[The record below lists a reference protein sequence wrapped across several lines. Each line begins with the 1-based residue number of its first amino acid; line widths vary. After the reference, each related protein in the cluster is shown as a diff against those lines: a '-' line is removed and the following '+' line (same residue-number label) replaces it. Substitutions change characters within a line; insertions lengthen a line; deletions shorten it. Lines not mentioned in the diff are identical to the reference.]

1 MIISENA
8 YIWNMI
14 AIITGDIIKSQNTES
29 EVWLPKLRELLGS
42 WSATPETWE
51 IYRGDE
57 FQLKCSVDEVFAK
70 SLMIKSL
77 IKGFENLDVRLA
89 VGIGNEVFMSE
100 KITESNGSAYV
111 NSGRL
116 LNDIKT
122 EGRTLAIRTD
132 NENVNRDLNILF
144 KWASIDF
151 DSWTVATAEII
162 HRMLTQKDLT
172 QDQLAKDLTI
182 SQSSVSQRM
191 KRANYELIQ
200 ETDMFF
206 RKKIAEL

>member
-1 MIISENA
+1 
-8 YIWNMI
+8 MI

>member
-1 MIISENA
+1 
-8 YIWNMI
+8 MI
-14 AIITGDIIKSQNTES
+14 AIITGDIINSQDTDS
-29 EVWLPKLRELLGS
+29 EVWLPKLRDLLGS
-42 WSATPETWE
+42 WSASPENWDV
-51 IYRGDE
+51 YRGDE
-57 FQLKCSVDEVFAK
+57 FQVKCSVDQVFQK

-77 IKGFENLDVRLA
+77 IKKTENLDVRLA
-89 VGIGNEVFMSE
+89 IGIGNEVFLSE

-122 EGRTLAIRTD
+122 DGRTLAIRTE

-144 KWASIDF
+144 RWASIDF

-162 HRMLTQKDLT
+162 HRLLTNAELT
-172 QDQLAKDLTI
+172 QDQLAKDLNI
-182 SQSSVSQRM
+182 SQSSVSQRL
-191 KRANYELIQ
+191 KRANYDLIHD
-200 ETDMFF
+200 TNLFF

>member
-77 IKGFENLDVRLA
+77 VKSFENLDVRLA

-191 KRANYELIQ
+191 KRANYELIH